1 MLHEEI
7 EFGHSGEV
15 EFLGLN
21 RWTWKL
27 FAADSSWLHIC
38 HMLIFVHLFIC
49 SYVHIPHAP
58 QATSSWLGHCLF
70 YHVRTL
76 DLMHWQPCSLHQSNC
91 DMAGNVTCHLHDSML
106 EDWTRYGTDVWQLQ
120 VIYIA
125 DAIFAAALPV
135 WVKAQGTDWTM
146 PHSFFWPPSLSPLP
160 GRSLP
165 GLFDLL
171 PERFMK
177 SENWRNGNIHLLEG
191 FATALMSAVGFWV
204 CSTEANQWS
213 LFREKVG
220 RSQWPSWYTG
230 NLTLTSCG
238 RAWSAE
244 LYFPKS

>member
-58 QATSSWLGHCLF
+58 QATSSWLGHFLF

-146 PHSFFWPPSLSPLP
+146 PHSFFLAAIIVSTAWEKFTWPVWFAARTIYEKRKLKKWKHLPPGGVCDSSHVSSWFLSL
-160 GRSLP
+160 
-165 GLFDLL
+165 
-171 PERFMK
+171 
-177 SENWRNGNIHLLEG
+177 
-191 FATALMSAVGFWV
+191 
-204 CSTEANQWS
+204 
-213 LFREKVG
+213 
-220 RSQWPSWYTG
+220 
-230 NLTLTSCG
+230 
-238 RAWSAE
+238 
-244 LYFPKS
+244 